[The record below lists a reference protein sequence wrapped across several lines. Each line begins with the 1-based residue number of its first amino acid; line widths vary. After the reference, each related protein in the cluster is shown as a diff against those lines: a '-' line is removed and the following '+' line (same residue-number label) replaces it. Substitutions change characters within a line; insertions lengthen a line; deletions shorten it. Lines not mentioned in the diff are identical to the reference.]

1 MTAAALCVP
10 SLRPRLAVVSLLL
23 ALAALPARAGEVFAK
38 PPSATGGVNASA
50 WVPPDGS
57 DSDMYAWDD
66 FTLAA
71 TQTVTEVRWRGGY
84 AAGAPFGK
92 ATDFRVSFFESIAG
106 GFQPLITAM
115 PEDEENE
122 VTLATFHINGNAGET
137 FAGVFSGVSMYDY
150 RFVLPAPVTL
160 AGGVKYWFRV
170 VASQP
175 VYPDWGL
182 TTSSPGSHFRYSTG
196 LHMFQNVP
204 NEMAF
209 ALHATWADLGH
220 ALAGTAGLPKL
231 SGGGALSAG
240 SACALALSGARPSSA
255 VTLVFGT
262 SVLGAPFK
270 GGQLVPAPLGLVVLS
285 SDPAGSASLPFVMP
299 PGLPAGTTLVLQAW
313 ISDPAAV
320 HGLSAS
326 NGLSGTTP

>member
-1 MTAAALCVP
+1 MPANAQSSGPRLAAAALAAA
-10 SLRPRLAVVSLLL
+10 LLAV
-23 ALAALPARAGEVFAK
+23 PARAGEVFSK
-38 PPSATGGVNASA
+38 PPSPTGGLNASS

-71 TQTVTEVRWRGGY
+71 TQTITEVRWRGGY
-84 AAGAPFGK
+84 ALGAPFGK

-106 GFQPLITAM
+106 GFQPLITVM

-122 VTLATFHINGNAGET
+122 VTLATFHTNGNAGEA
-137 FAGVFSGVSMYDY
+137 FAGVFGGVSMYDY

-175 VYPDWGL
+175 TYPDWGM
-182 TTSSPGSHFRYSTG
+182 TTSAPGSHFRYSTG

-209 ALHATWADLGH
+209 ALHATWIDLGQALSGSAGNP
-220 ALAGTAGLPKL
+220 ALAG
-231 SGGGALSAG
+231 SGTLAPGA
-240 SACALALSGARPSSA
+240 ACALALAGARPA
-255 VTLVFGT
+255 APVTLVFGT
-262 SVLGAPFK
+262 SILAAPFK
-270 GGQLVPAPLGLVVLS
+270 GGQLVPAPLGLVALA
-285 SDPAGSASLPFVMP
+285 SDASGAASLPFVMP
-299 PGLPAGTTLVLQAW
+299 AGLPSGATLVLQA
-313 ISDPAAV
+313 
-320 HGLSAS
+320 
-326 NGLSGTTP
+326 